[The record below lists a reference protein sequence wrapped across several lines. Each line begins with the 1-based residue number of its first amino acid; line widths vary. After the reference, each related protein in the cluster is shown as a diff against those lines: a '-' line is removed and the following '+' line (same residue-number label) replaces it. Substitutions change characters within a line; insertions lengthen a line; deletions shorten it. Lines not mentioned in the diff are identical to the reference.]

1 MTKYNEKAKAIV
13 YRKNGKSINEIA
25 KLLSISKSTASIW
38 CRDIAMSDSQ
48 LKTLSE
54 RTNHRAV
61 HALLLASE
69 RKRALRTK
77 TIKIMSELGKKDVG
91 HLSSRDIFMIGLG
104 LYWGEG
110 YKKGSQ
116 ELGFTNSDLS
126 IITFYINWLKRI
138 YEIPTQSLILRV
150 SINAQHSHRINKVL
164 RYWSNE
170 TSIPLSQFTKTSLIK
185 TASKKNYSNLED
197 HYGTLRIKVRK
208 GTNLRRKILGS
219 ISALQ
224 IK

>member
-25 KLLSISKSTASIW
+25 QLLSISKSTASIW
-38 CRDIAMSDSQ
+38 CRDIAMSDTQ
-48 LKTLSE
+48 LKNLSE

-61 HALLLASE
+61 HALLQASE

-77 TIKIMSELGKKDVG
+77 TIKVMSELGKKEVG

-110 YKKGSQ
+110 YKKGNQ

-126 IITFYINWLKRI
+126 IIVFYINWLKRI
-138 YEIPTQSLILRV
+138 YDIPTQSLILRV

-170 TSIPLSQFTKTSLIK
+170 TGIPLAQFTKISLIK
-185 TASKKNYSNLED
+185 TASKKNYANFED

>member
-1 MTKYNEKAKAIV
+1 MTKHNEKVKAIA

-38 CRDIAMSDSQ
+38 CSDVAMSDSQ
-48 LKTLSE
+48 LRLLSE

-61 HALLLASE
+61 HALLRASE
-69 RKRALRTK
+69 EKKTLRTK
-77 TIKIMSELGKKDVG
+77 TIKIMSDLGKKEVG
-91 HLSSRDIFMIGLG
+91 HLSPRDIFMIGLG

-110 YKKGSQ
+110 YKKGNQ

-126 IITFYINWLKRI
+126 IITFYINWLKRV

-150 SINAQHSHRINKVL
+150 SINEQHFHRVNKVV
-164 RYWSNE
+164 RYWSNK
-170 TSIPLSQFTKTSLIK
+170 TGVPVTQFTKTSLIK
-185 TASKKNYSNLED
+185 TASKKNYANLED
-197 HYGTLRIKVRK
+197 HFGTLRIKVRK